1 MKLNKKLSLIALIMI
16 SGSVISV
23 SSVYAWYLGFAG
35 ITTDTSD
42 NRLSAN
48 SDYYYSGDGSKDN
61 PYKITQARHLYNLAW
76 LQDLGYYDDEDNPT
90 YFELANDID
99 MSDLK
104 KGGVQSPL
112 PPIGIL
118 NSSDRTNSHPFV
130 GNFKGNGYSIKNL
143 MITTDFTS
151 DNYLKPSKY
160 VLDERTTTLI
170 NGSIAS
176 DYTGLFG
183 YIGSKTRG
191 TKLETSVSDFTLANA
206 KIGSTKNTLSGYI
219 AGYVDNDISEIG
231 VYHSSFNFSRNV
243 SAINGYKYIS
253 NYGLIGDYD
262 SDNDII
268 EWQDKPSQNGVGY
281 GSSTDLRQLYI
292 DLSGKKDHSIG
303 KNEAYPFRVES
314 STIIERTSDTIQ
326 MKLSQGTKLI
336 ETVKTQKASTKGNN
350 LGYFVGSDIKLYDAN
365 KKGINYS
372 KFYYPHDSG
381 SSYELPYSNGNI
393 KYNAPDEEI
402 VNYLTS
408 VQTAENGSTYKNGDY
423 LLRMTGSAQI
433 DIINEK
439 GLYAVPNA
447 QVGSWQGNLLVPNRV
462 IWVAPIKPGTMK
474 FVLYNPESKAMGFRL
489 YKLIRS
495 TPKNYSTYF
504 KDSSNVIEC
513 NATLLPG
520 KAYYF
525 EQNISQADVDNGYE
539 YALSAGDGYKPYIA
553 YMDIGVNGDST
564 STIANIANV
573 DFVYTTGVDTYSKVT
588 PTNLSGVG
596 FILEGEV
603 STAEFILTITRTLA
617 NGIQYIYSGS
627 GVNVTAYGK
636 AAKDRSSQG
645 TFLE

>member
-1 MKLNKKLSLIALIMI
+1 M
-16 SGSVISV
+16 
-23 SSVYAWYLGFAG
+23 
-35 ITTDTSD
+35 
-42 NRLSAN
+42 
-48 SDYYYSGDGSKDN
+48 
-61 PYKITQARHLYNLAW
+61 
-76 LQDLGYYDDEDNPT
+76 E
-90 YFELANDID
+90 
-99 MSDLK
+99 
-104 KGGVQSPL
+104 
-112 PPIGIL
+112 
-118 NSSDRTNSHPFV
+118 
-130 GNFKGNGYSIKNL
+130 
-143 MITTDFTS
+143 
-151 DNYLKPSKY
+151 
-160 VLDERTTTLI
+160 
-170 NGSIAS
+170 
-176 DYTGLFG
+176 
-183 YIGSKTRG
+183 
-191 TKLETSVSDFTLANA
+191 
-206 KIGSTKNTLSGYI
+206 
-219 AGYVDNDISEIG
+219 
-231 VYHSSFNFSRNV
+231 
-243 SAINGYKYIS
+243 
-253 NYGLIGDYD
+253 
-262 SDNDII
+262 
-268 EWQDKPSQNGVGY
+268 
-281 GSSTDLRQLYI
+281 
-292 DLSGKKDHSIG
+292 
-303 KNEAYPFRVES
+303 
-314 STIIERTSDTIQ
+314 
-326 MKLSQGTKLI
+326 LSQGRKPI

-350 LGYFVGSDIKLYDAN
+350 LGYFVGSDIKLYAD

-402 VNYLTS
+402 VKYLTS

-539 YALSAGDGYKPYIA
+539 YALSAGDGYNPYIA

-617 NGIQYIYSGS
+617 NGVQYIYSGS
-627 GVNVTAYGK
+627 GVTVTAYGK

>member
-104 KGGVQSPL
+104 KDGVQSPL

-243 SAINGYKYIS
+243 SAINGYEYIS

-292 DLSGKKDHSIG
+292 DLSGKEDHSIG
-303 KNEAYPFRVES
+303 KKEAYPFRVES
-314 STIIERTSDTIQ
+314 STIIEPTSTTIQ
-326 MKLSQGTKLI
+326 MELSQGRKLI

-350 LGYFVGSDIKLYDAN
+350 LGYFVGSDIKLYA
-365 KKGINYS
+365 KKGNINYS

-402 VNYLTS
+402 VKYLTS

-474 FVLYNPESKAMGFRL
+474 FVLYNPEPKAMGFRL

-495 TPKNYSTYF
+495 TPKDYSTYF

-539 YALSAGDGYKPYIA
+539 YALSAGDGYNPYIA

-596 FILEGEV
+596 FVLEGEV

-617 NGIQYIYSGS
+617 NGVQYIYSGS
-627 GVNVTAYGK
+627 GVTVTAYGK